1 MKKLI
6 IVLTL
11 LLLVPAYAFG
21 VEINKSVVSTQTNLR
36 ELMQDTLAQ
45 MQRLL
50 SGIMNQNSY
59 AAAQA
64 ALAVAVHP
72 IPAEGTPKASVAYF
86 IAPEHRKVVVQLL
99 PKFKE
104 AAHTPALELEEAAK
118 KDDWDTALQKFHQI
132 LDGCVACH
140 KAAKPLTIDNVI
152 LERNKEEISKMKKT
166 IVQ

>member
-21 VEINKSVVSTQTNLR
+21 VEVHEAVSGLQTTLK
-36 ELMQDTLAQ
+36 EAMQNHLSQ

-50 SGIMNQNSY
+50 SGIMYQNSY
-59 AAAQA
+59 AAAQS
-64 ALAVAVHP
+64 ALGIAMHP
-72 IPAEGTPKASVAYF
+72 IPAEGTPKSSVAYF

-104 AAHTPALELEEAAK
+104 AAHTPALELEEAVK